1 MGSSPEF
8 GSEPRPE
15 GPEAYESE
23 KEPETQPAGSL
34 VPPPSKPPTAM
45 GADAEPPPFN
55 PRRFREA
62 WRQRGWRKSWLAET
76 VNQILDSADGL
87 ADQIRAQLGL
97 K

>member
-1 MGSSPEF
+1 MGPSPEF

-23 KEPETQPAGSL
+23 KAPETQPAGSL
-34 VPPPSKPPTAM
+34 VPPSRKPPTAI
-45 GADAEPPPFN
+45 GADAEPPPIN

-62 WRQRGWRKSWLAET
+62 WREQSWRKSWIAAT
-76 VNQILDSADGL
+76 VNQLLDSADGL
-87 ADQIRAQLGL
+87 AERIRAQLGL

>member
-23 KEPETQPAGSL
+23 KGPETQPAGSL
-34 VPPPSKPPTAM
+34 VPPSGKPPTAI
-45 GADAEPPPFN
+45 GADAEPPPTN
-55 PRRFREA
+55 PGRFPEM
-62 WRQRGWRKSWLAET
+62 WRMRGWRQSWLAET

-87 ADQIRAQLGL
+87 ADKIRAQLGL
-97 K
+97 E

>member
-8 GSEPRPE
+8 GSGSRPE

-23 KEPETQPAGSL
+23 KGPETQPAGSL
-34 VPPPSKPPTAM
+34 VPPSRKPPTAI
-45 GADAEPPPFN
+45 GADAEPPPIN

-62 WRQRGWRKSWLAET
+62 WRQQSWRKGWVAAT
-76 VNQILDSADGL
+76 VNQLLDSADEL
-87 ADQIRAQLGL
+87 AERIRAQLGL

>member
-15 GPEAYESE
+15 GPEANESE

-34 VPPPSKPPTAM
+34 VPPSGKPPTAI
-45 GADAEPPPFN
+45 GADAEPPPIN
-55 PRRFREA
+55 PRRVREP
-62 WRQRGWRKSWLAET
+62 WRQQGWRKSWLAET

-87 ADQIRAQLGL
+87 ADKIRAQLGL
-97 K
+97 E